1 MQPLPMSFFDGL
13 TGYFPEGEVFAY
25 GSTRK
30 PKTVRKNG
38 TKVYTFTD
46 KSGEKADGVTHHLI
60 QRPDGKYI
68 LKVDDGDHRNDRDD
82 IAVAR
87 GRTPLRA
94 GGSGE
99 TKGKTNFQLIG
110 NGSNNG
116 CYFLCFSNDGGMSG
130 SGSDRRSE
138 RTASQLAQDPYA
150 ATVQQGSFTPIGL
163 SPVNNWWNGGV
174 IPGEKCSEPQNF
186 SSYSESV
193 DYAFDNCMTEM

>member
-1 MQPLPMSFFDGL
+1 MQPLPMHSVDGL
-13 TGYFPEGEVFAY
+13 TGGYFPEGEVFAY

-163 SPVNNWWNGGV
+163 GPVSWWGGSPGQ
-174 IPGEKCSEPQNF
+174 KCLEDQNF

-193 DYAFDNCMTEM
+193 DHMFDNCMTEM